1 MRTGWSNIVAL
12 EINEIGIRL
21 QVRDGGTDPARPQEQ
36 AAVSSDL
43 DREEIVGDCVRRV
56 LKALKSMEER

>member
-1 MRTGWSNIVAL
+1 MTL

-21 QVRDGGTDPARPQEQ
+21 QVHDGGIDPAQPQPDQ
-36 AAVSSDL
+36 SGGINL
-43 DREEIVGDCVRRV
+43 DREELIGDCVRRV